1 MRLDPAI
8 LADLAVAFTPKSY
21 VRVTPLAHAATPLG
35 AGYGVSRFASPTKA
49 FKVIYLGQDL
59 TTSVAETI
67 VRDRFQG
74 KAQRRLML
82 GEVDHWGA
90 TEVSATTPLTLV
102 DLRTTGLV
110 RLGVSTE
117 AARGKAQGQGRKLSQ
132 AVHDQTDADGLLY
145 LSRLTG
151 RTCVCVYERA
161 LPGPLVAS
169 PVMEVAR
176 LAGFVGAVQALN
188 VSLITSAS

>member
-1 MRLDPAI
+1 VRLDPTI
-8 LADLAVAFTPKSY
+8 LADLAVTFTPRSY
-21 VRVTPLAHAATPLG
+21 VRVTPMAHAATPLG
-35 AGYGVSRFASPTKA
+35 AGYGVTRFASPTRT

-74 KAQRRLML
+74 KAQRRLMVS
-82 GEVDHWGA
+82 EVDHWGA
-90 TEVSATTPLTLV
+90 TEVSAATPLTLI

-132 AVHDQTDADGLLY
+132 AVYDQTDADGLLY

-169 PVMEVAR
+169 PMTEVAR
-176 LAGFVGAVQALN
+176 LAGFVGALRALN
-188 VSLITSAS
+188 VSLIAST

>member
-35 AGYGVSRFASPTKA
+35 AGYGVTRFASPTKA

-82 GEVDHWGA
+82 SEVDHWGA
-90 TEVSATTPLTLV
+90 TEVSATTPLTLI

-151 RTCVCVYERA
+151 RTCVCIYERA

-169 PVMEVAR
+169 PVREVAR
-176 LAGFVGAVQALN
+176 LAGFVSALQALN
-188 VSLITSAS
+188 VSLITSA

>member
-1 MRLDPAI
+1 VKLDPAI
-8 LADLAVAFTPKSY
+8 LADLAVAFTPKGY
-21 VRVTPLAHAATPLG
+21 VRVTPMAHAPTPLG
-35 AGYGVSRFASPTKA
+35 AGYGVTRFASPTRV

-82 GEVDHWGA
+82 SEVDLWGA
-90 TEVSATTPLTLV
+90 TEVSAAAPVTLI

-117 AARGKAQGQGRKLSQ
+117 AARGKAQAQGRKLSQ

-161 LPGPLVAS
+161 LPGSLTAS
-169 PVMEVAR
+169 PVRSVAR
-176 LAGFVGAVQALN
+176 LAAFVPALHALN
-188 VSLITSAS
+188 VELIADP

>member
-1 MRLDPAI
+1 MRLDPTI
-8 LADLAVAFTPKSY
+8 LADLAVGFTPKAY
-21 VRVTPLAHAATPLG
+21 VRVTPMAHAVTPLG
-35 AGYGVSRFASPTKA
+35 AGYGGSRFASPTKA

-82 GEVDHWGA
+82 REVDQWGA
-90 TEVSATTPLTLV
+90 TEVSATTPLTLI

-117 AARGKAQGQGRKLSQ
+117 AGRGKAQGQGRKLSQ

-169 PVMEVAR
+169 PVTELAR
-176 LAGFVGAVQALN
+176 LAGLVGALQALN
-188 VSLITSAS
+188 VSLITSA